1 MENKL
6 KLMKTKILNWKNK
19 NALKKA
25 AQTIFNGE
33 ILVYPTDTIYGFG
46 CDATNEHA
54 IKKINLIK
62 GRQTPISVIAP
73 SETNIE
79 NWFNVEK
86 KHKNKILKRVFSS
99 YTHII
104 PIKNNIVSKLIL
116 GDNKSLGIRKPNHP
130 FCIQLSANYPNPITT
145 TSVNRTGETPLKDP
159 KLIYN
164 KFKGEIDLIIEDGI
178 LNNKGSKIYKYDKG
192 KFICLRS

>member
-1 MENKL
+1 MNEMIK
-6 KLMKTKILNWKNK
+6 NWKETDSIS
-19 NALKKA
+19 LSCS
-25 AQTIFNGE
+25 
-33 ILVYPTDTIYGFG
+33 ILDKGGVIVYPTDTIYGFG

-86 KHKNKILKRVFSS
+86 RHKNKILKRVFSS
-99 YTHII
+99 DTHII
-104 PIKNNIVSKLIL
+104 PIKNNIVSELIL
-116 GDNKSLGIRKPNHP
+116 GNDKSLGIRKPNHS

-145 TSVNRTGETPLKDP
+145 TSVNRTGEDPLKDP

-164 KFKGEIDLIIEDGI
+164 KFKGEIDLIIEGGI
-178 LNNKGSKIYKYDKG
+178 LDNKGSKIYKYDGG

>member
-1 MENKL
+1 MNEMIKNWKETDTL
-6 KLMKTKILNWKNK
+6 SLSCSILNKGGV
-19 NALKKA
+19 
-25 AQTIFNGE
+25 I
-33 ILVYPTDTIYGFG
+33 VYPTDTIYGFG

-99 YTHII
+99 DTHII

-116 GDNKSLGIRKPNHP
+116 GNDKSLGIRKPNHP

-159 KLIYN
+159 KLI
-164 KFKGEIDLIIEDGI
+164 FIFFPVTLFLILIESI
-178 LNNKGSKIYKYDKG
+178 S
-192 KFICLRS
+192 F

>member
-1 MENKL
+1 MNEMIKNWEETDSVSL
-6 KLMKTKILNWKNK
+6 SCSILDKGGV
-19 NALKKA
+19 
-25 AQTIFNGE
+25 I
-33 ILVYPTDTIYGFG
+33 VYPTDTIYGFG

-62 GRQTPISVIAP
+62 GRQTPISVMAP
-73 SETNIE
+73 SGTNIE

-99 YTHII
+99 DTHII
-104 PIKNNIVSKLIL
+104 PIKNNIVSELIL
-116 GDNKSLGIRKPNHP
+116 GDDKSLGIRKPNHP
-130 FCIQLSANYPNPITT
+130 FCNQLSANYANPITT
-145 TSVNRTGETPLKDP
+145 TSVNRTGEIPLKDP

-178 LNNKGSKIYKYDKG
+178 LDNKGSKIYKYDRG

>member
-1 MENKL
+1 MNEIIK
-6 KLMKTKILNWKNK
+6 NWKETDSVS
-19 NALKKA
+19 LSCS
-25 AQTIFNGE
+25 
-33 ILVYPTDTIYGFG
+33 ILDKGGVIVYPTDTIYGLG

-62 GRQTPISVIAP
+62 GRQTPISVMAP

-86 KHKNKILKRVFSS
+86 RHKNKILKRVFSS
-99 YTHII
+99 DTHII
-104 PIKNNIVSKLIL
+104 PIKNNIVSELIL
-116 GDNKSLGIRKPNHP
+116 GNDKSLGIRKPNHS

-145 TSVNRTGETPLKDP
+145 TSVNRTGEPPLKDP

-164 KFKGEIDLIIEDGI
+164 KFKGEIDLIIEGGI
-178 LNNKGSKIYKYDKG
+178 LDNKGSKIYKYDGG

>member
-1 MENKL
+1 MNDIIK
-6 KLMKTKILNWKNK
+6 NWK
-19 NALKKA
+19 A
-25 AQTIFNGE
+25 TDSVSISCS
-33 ILVYPTDTIYGFG
+33 ILEEGGVIVYPTDTIYGFG

-62 GRQTPISVIAP
+62 RRQTPISVMAP
-73 SETNIE
+73 SGTNIQ

-86 KHKNKILKRVFSS
+86 KHKNRILKKVFSS
-99 YTHII
+99 DTYIV

-116 GDNKSLGIRKPNHP
+116 GDDRSLGIRKPNHQ
-130 FCIQLSANYPNPITT
+130 FCTQLSARYPNPITT
-145 TSVNRTGETPLKDP
+145 TSVNRTGEPPLKDP

-164 KFKGEIDLIIEDGI
+164 KFRDEINLIIEDGT
-178 LNNKGSKIYKYDKG
+178 LDNKGSKVYKYDRG

>member
-1 MENKL
+1 MNDIIK
-6 KLMKTKILNWKNK
+6 NWK
-19 NALKKA
+19 A
-25 AQTIFNGE
+25 TDSVSISCS
-33 ILVYPTDTIYGFG
+33 ILEEGGVIVYPTDTIYGFG

-62 GRQTPISVIAP
+62 RRQTPISVMAP
-73 SETNIE
+73 SGTNIQ

-86 KHKNKILKRVFSS
+86 KHKNRILKKVFSS
-99 YTHII
+99 DTYIV

-116 GDNKSLGIRKPNHP
+116 GDDRSLGIRKPNHQ
-130 FCIQLSANYPNPITT
+130 FCTKLSARYPNPITT
-145 TSVNRTGETPLKDP
+145 TSVNRTGEPPLKDP

-164 KFKGEIDLIIEDGI
+164 KFRDEINLIIEDGT
-178 LNNKGSKIYKYDKG
+178 LDNKGSKVYKYDRG

>member
-1 MENKL
+1 MNEMIK
-6 KLMKTKILNWKNK
+6 NWKETDSVSL
-19 NALKKA
+19 ACA
-25 AQTIFNGE
+25 
-33 ILVYPTDTIYGFG
+33 ILDKGGIIVYPTDTVYGFG

-73 SETNIE
+73 SEANIK
-79 NWFNVEK
+79 NWFNVK
-86 KHKNKILKRVFSS
+86 KRHKNKILKRLFSS
-99 YTHII
+99 DTHII

-116 GDNKSLGIRKPNHP
+116 GNDKSLGIRKPNHP
-130 FCIQLSANYPNPITT
+130 FCIQLSTNYPNPITT

-164 KFKGEIDLIIEDGI
+164 KFKGEIDLIIEGGI
-178 LNNKGSKIYKYDKG
+178 LDNKGSKIYKYDKG

>member
-1 MENKL
+1 MNDIIK
-6 KLMKTKILNWKNK
+6 NWKD
-19 NALKKA
+19 
-25 AQTIFNGE
+25 TDSVSISCS
-33 ILVYPTDTIYGFG
+33 ILEEGGVIVYPTDTIYGFG

-62 GRQTPISVIAP
+62 RRQTPISVMAP
-73 SETNIE
+73 SGTNIQ

-86 KHKNKILKRVFSS
+86 KHKNRILKKVFSS
-99 YTHII
+99 DTYIV

-116 GDNKSLGIRKPNHP
+116 GDDRSLGIRKPNHQ
-130 FCIQLSANYPNPITT
+130 FCTKLSARYPNPITT
-145 TSVNRTGETPLKDP
+145 TSVNRTGEPPLKDP

-164 KFKGEIDLIIEDGI
+164 KFRDEINLIIEDGT
-178 LNNKGSKIYKYDKG
+178 LDNKGSKVYKYDRG

>member
-1 MENKL
+1 MNEIIK
-6 KLMKTKILNWKNK
+6 NWKETDSVSMSCSI
-19 NALKKA
+19 LE
-25 AQTIFNGE
+25 NGGV
-33 ILVYPTDTIYGFG
+33 IVYPTDTIYGFG

-86 KHKNKILKRVFSS
+86 RHKNKILKRVFSS
-99 YTHII
+99 DTHII
-104 PIKNNIVSKLIL
+104 PIKNNIVSELIL
-116 GDNKSLGIRKPNHP
+116 GNDKSLGIRKPNHS

-145 TSVNRTGETPLKDP
+145 TSVNRTGEPPLKDP

-164 KFKGEIDLIIEDGI
+164 KFKGEIDLIIEGGI
-178 LNNKGSKIYKYDKG
+178 LDNKGSKIYKYDRG

>member
-1 MENKL
+1 MNEIIK
-6 KLMKTKILNWKNK
+6 NWKETDSVS
-19 NALKKA
+19 
-25 AQTIFNGE
+25 QSCS
-33 ILVYPTDTIYGFG
+33 ILDKGGVIVYPTDTIYGFG

-62 GRQTPISVIAP
+62 GRQTPISVMAP

-86 KHKNKILKRVFSS
+86 RHKNKILKRVFSS
-99 YTHII
+99 DTHII
-104 PIKNNIVSKLIL
+104 PIKNNIVSELIL
-116 GDNKSLGIRKPNHP
+116 GNDKSLGIRKPNHS

-145 TSVNRTGETPLKDP
+145 TSVNRTGEPPLKDP

-164 KFKGEIDLIIEDGI
+164 KFKGEIDLIIEGGI
-178 LNNKGSKIYKYDKG
+178 LDNKGSKIYKYDRG